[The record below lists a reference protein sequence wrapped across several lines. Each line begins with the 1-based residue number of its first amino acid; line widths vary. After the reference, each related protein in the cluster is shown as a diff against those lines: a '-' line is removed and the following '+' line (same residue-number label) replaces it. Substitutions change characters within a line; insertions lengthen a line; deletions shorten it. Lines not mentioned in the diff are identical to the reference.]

1 MFLFGKQRRMKNK
14 YATKRGKKSKQLK
27 EFMHKVEVWLPTKT
41 YNKLRDQALLQD
53 SDMAQLAANGLYRV
67 INTELYMTTP
77 WYIKILTEVN
87 ENCKVSVEILSKF
100 ILATLRTGIS
110 QDDIMMNGFD
120 SNLDHVEI
128 VNALNWMVRDGYIE
142 IDKHGIIRYKFYGT
156 VDKANVVGR
165 FKGKKVD
172 SSKLKVKP
180 KIESLVTKQPRRTH
194 GKE

>member
-1 MFLFGKQRRMKNK
+1 MKNK

-67 INTELYMTTP
+67 INTEPGVTIP
-77 WYIKILTEVN
+77 WYIATLTEVN

-110 QDDIMMNGFD
+110 QDDIVMNGFD
-120 SNLDHVEI
+120 SNLDYEEI
-128 VNALNWMVRDGYIE
+128 INALNWMVKAGIIE
-142 IDKHGIIRYKFYGT
+142 IDERGIIRYKFYGA
-156 VDKANVVGR
+156 VDQANVVGR

-180 KIESLVTKQPRRTH
+180 KIESLVKKQPRRTH